1 MNREELLQSEV
12 NKIGITLSS
21 EQVKQFMDYYSL
33 LIEWNSFM
41 NLTAIT
47 DFNDVIIKHFVDSL
61 SLVKALDL
69 TKNYSLIDVGT
80 GAGFPGI
87 PLKIACPQ
95 LRVTL
100 LDSLQ
105 KRIKFLDELI
115 IKINLHDIETIHGRA
130 EELAKPGK
138 LREKYDICV

>member
-69 TKNYSLIDVGT
+69 TKNYSLIDN
-80 GAGFPGI
+80 P
-87 PLKIACPQ
+87 
-95 LRVTL
+95 
-100 LDSLQ
+100 
-105 KRIKFLDELI
+105 
-115 IKINLHDIETIHGRA
+115 
-130 EELAKPGK
+130 
-138 LREKYDICV
+138 